1 MGAGTIKT
9 TKEVLFQLNTQKP
22 RGPAIPFP
30 GSDPEK
36 IRIHSDPCTL
46 FSGQL
51 DWQWPRTRTVAGQN
65 LGFLCPVKPNKKYRD
80 RVWRR
85 YEGGFY
91 SQASREGNT
100 VGSCLKDCVS
110 HPLPMKSLGAYI
122 REWLTVRCQWWGTK
136 WVGSISPP
144 CAIFQRQS

>member
-9 TKEVLFQLNTQKP
+9 SKEVLFQLNTQKP
-22 RGPAIPFP
+22 HGPAIPCL

-51 DWQWPRTRTVAGQN
+51 DWQWPRTRIVAGQN
-65 LGFLCPVKPNKKYRD
+65 LGFICPVKPNKKYGD

-100 VGSCLKDCVS
+100 VGSCLKDCVP
-110 HPLPMKSLGAYI
+110 HRPPMKSLGAYI

-136 WVGSISPP
+136 WVGSRSLPP
-144 CAIFQRQS
+144 AIFQRQS

>member
-9 TKEVLFQLNTQKP
+9 SKEVLYQLNIQKAHGPTIP
-22 RGPAIPFP
+22 RL

-36 IRIHSDPCTL
+36 NQNS
-46 FSGQL
+46 
-51 DWQWPRTRTVAGQN
+51 QWPVHPCFQGSSTDNGQTRIAAGQN
-65 LGFLCPVKPNKKYRD
+65 LCFLCPVKPNKKYRD

-136 WVGSISPP
+136 WVGSRSLPR
-144 CAIFQRQS
+144 AIFQRQS